1 MTNNAL
7 CWPLKKVSRRNFH
20 EQDIICFRVNQRFAA
35 IVVSFVIEMRRSFPI
50 RPHRHCS
57 LASANAQLSLVEHA
71 LCPLDSEVSL
81 QPNSVF
87 ETSYFFSDR
96 SRNRK
101 KATGRTGGLDGL
113 SAHDELYLWGLL
125 SLALSQSEPNAEFMA
140 TPYFCLRRL
149 GIIDGNNKG
158 GREFE
163 LFRAAIKRLAGIRYQ
178 NDFFYDPIRGEHR
191 AVSFGFL
198 SYSLPLGND
207 SGRAWRFVWD
217 SLFFELAR
225 ATGGTLRFDLA
236 VYRQLSPAARRF
248 YLFLKKLFWR
258 SEETPVL
265 NLRQVAVDVLGF
277 AAMTETTPLRWKVA
291 HCIEQLRK
299 AEIVLLPAGVTDAR
313 HLFRKQSKGQYV
325 FQLLRGPRFDA
336 QGNEQSP
343 EPTDTP
349 LYEPL
354 KSIGLDDRTIT
365 RVIYQYSPRLIEQ
378 WADITLA
385 ARDRQGNSFF
395 TNSPQAYFIDNLKAA
410 KESRRTPPDW
420 WHELRKQ
427 ELARQ
432 REQERSKAQL
442 FRSED
447 DAFEE
452 YLRDEARE
460 AFDCVMSRLVDD
472 LQKAG
477 RSVNDCQEQAR
488 QFTRAHFLNRFRQ
501 EHPEWQSVGPTRL
514 GQSLKRPN

>member
-1 MTNNAL
+1 MH
-7 CWPLKKVSRRNFH
+7 SR
-20 EQDIICFRVNQRFAA
+20 VP
-35 IVVSFVIEMRRSFPI
+35 V
-50 RPHRHCS
+50 RPHSHRS
-57 LASANAQLSLVEHA
+57 LSTANAQLSLVEHA

-81 QPNSVF
+81 KPNFIF
-87 ETSYFFSDR
+87 ETSYFFTDK

-101 KATGRTGGLDGL
+101 KAAVRIGGLEGL

-125 SLALSQSEPNAEFMA
+125 SLAISQTEPSAEFMA

-149 GIIDGNNKG
+149 GIIGGSNKG

-178 NDFFYDPIRGEHR
+178 NDYFYDPIRGEHR

-198 SYSLPLGND
+198 SYTLPLGDD

-225 ATGGTLRFDLA
+225 ATGGALRFDLG
-236 VYRQLSPAARRF
+236 VYRQLSPAARRL

-258 SEETPVL
+258 AEETPAL
-265 NLRQVAVDVLGF
+265 NLRHVAVDVLGF
-277 AAMTETTPLRWKVA
+277 AATTETTPLRWKVA

-299 AEIVLLPAGVTDAR
+299 AEIVLLPAGETDAR

-325 FQLLRGPRFDA
+325 FQLLRGPRFDT
-336 QGNEQSP
+336 QGNERSA
-343 EPTDTP
+343 EPTDSP

-354 KSIGLDDRTIT
+354 KTIGLDDRTIA
-365 RVIYQYSPRLIEQ
+365 RVISQYSPRMIEQ

-385 ARDRQGNSFF
+385 ARERQGETFF

-432 REQERSKAQL
+432 REQVKAKSQI

-460 AFDCVMSRLVDD
+460 AFDGVMSRLIDD
-472 LQKAG
+472 LQKSG
-477 RSVNDCQEQAR
+477 RSVNECREQAH
-488 QFTRAHFLNRFRQ
+488 QFTRTHFLNRFRQ
-501 EHPEWQSVGPTRL
+501 EHPEWQSDGPTRL
-514 GQSLKRPN
+514 GQSLSRPS

>member
-1 MTNNAL
+1 MH
-7 CWPLKKVSRRNFH
+7 SR
-20 EQDIICFRVNQRFAA
+20 VP
-35 IVVSFVIEMRRSFPI
+35 V
-50 RPHRHCS
+50 RPHSHRS
-57 LASANAQLSLVEHA
+57 LSTANAQLSLVEHA

-81 QPNSVF
+81 KPNFIF
-87 ETSYFFSDR
+87 ETSYFFTDK

-101 KATGRTGGLDGL
+101 KAAVRIGGLEGL

-125 SLALSQSEPNAEFMA
+125 SLAISQTEPSAEFMA

-149 GIIDGNNKG
+149 GIIGGSNKG

-178 NDFFYDPIRGEHR
+178 NDYFYDPIRGEHR

-198 SYSLPLGND
+198 SYTLPLGPD

-225 ATGGTLRFDLA
+225 ATGGALRFDLG
-236 VYRQLSPAARRF
+236 VYRQLSPAARRL

-258 SEETPVL
+258 AEETPAL
-265 NLRQVAVDVLGF
+265 NLRHVAVDVLGF
-277 AAMTETTPLRWKVA
+277 AATTETTPLRWKVA

-299 AEIVLLPAGVTDAR
+299 AEIVLLPAGETDAR

-325 FQLLRGPRFDA
+325 FQLLRGPRFDT
-336 QGNEQSP
+336 QGNERSA
-343 EPTDTP
+343 EPTDSP

-354 KSIGLDDRTIT
+354 KTIGLDDRTIA
-365 RVIYQYSPRLIEQ
+365 RVISQYSPRMIEQ

-385 ARDRQGNSFF
+385 ARERQGETFF

-432 REQERSKAQL
+432 REQVKAKSQI

-460 AFDCVMSRLVDD
+460 AFDGVMSRLIDD
-472 LQKAG
+472 LQKSG
-477 RSVNDCQEQAR
+477 RSVNECREQAH
-488 QFTRAHFLNRFRQ
+488 QFTRTHFLNRFRQ
-501 EHPEWQSVGPTRL
+501 EHPEWQSDGPTRL
-514 GQSLKRPN
+514 GQSLSRPS

>member
-1 MTNNAL
+1 MTL
-7 CWPLKKVSRRNFH
+7 HRKSPQILGRP
-20 EQDIICFRVNQRFAA
+20 
-35 IVVSFVIEMRRSFPI
+35 RSAQGI
-50 RPHRHCS
+50 
-57 LASANAQLSLVEHA
+57 AQAKAQLSLVEHA

-81 QPNSVF
+81 QPNFIF
-87 ETSYFFSDR
+87 ETSYFFTDKC
-96 SRNRK
+96 RNRK
-101 KATGRTGGLDGL
+101 KAAVRIGGLEGL

-125 SLALSQSEPNAEFMA
+125 SLALSQTEPGAEFMA

-149 GIIDGNNKG
+149 GIIDDTNKG
-158 GREFE
+158 GRDFE

-198 SYSLPLGND
+198 SYSLPLGDD
-207 SGRAWRFVWD
+207 SNRAWRFVWD

-225 ATGGTLRFDLA
+225 ATGGALRFDLA
-236 VYRQLSPAARRF
+236 LYRQLSPAARRL

-258 SEETPVL
+258 AQETPAL
-265 NLRQVAVDVLGF
+265 NLRHVAVDVLGF
-277 AAMTETTPLRWKVA
+277 AATTETTPLRWKVA

-313 HLFRKQSKGQYV
+313 RLFRKQSKGHYV

-336 QGNEQSP
+336 QGNEQSA
-343 EPTDTP
+343 EPADTP

-354 KSIGLDDRTIT
+354 KSIGLDDRAIA
-365 RVIYQYSPRLIEQ
+365 RVINQYSPRLIEQ

-385 ARDRQGNSFF
+385 ARERQGESFF

-410 KESRRTPPDW
+410 KTSRRTPPDW

-427 ELARQ
+427 ELVRQ
-432 REQERSKAQL
+432 REQEREKAQL

-460 AFDCVMSRLVDD
+460 AFDRVMGRLIDD
-472 LQKAG
+472 LQKSG
-477 RSVNDCQEQAR
+477 RTVNECQEQAR
-488 QFTRAHFLNRFRQ
+488 QFTRTHFLNRFRQ
-501 EHPEWQSVGPTRL
+501 EHPEWGSDGPTRL
-514 GQSLKRPN
+514 GQSLNRQS

>member
-1 MTNNAL
+1 MHSGV
-7 CWPLKKVSRRNFH
+7 PVRP
-20 EQDIICFRVNQRFAA
+20 QRH
-35 IVVSFVIEMRRSFPI
+35 RSL
-50 RPHRHCS
+50 S
-57 LASANAQLSLVEHA
+57 TANAQLTLVEHA

-81 QPNSVF
+81 QPNFTF
-87 ETSYFFSDR
+87 ETSYFFTDK

-101 KATGRTGGLDGL
+101 KAAVRIGGLEGL

-125 SLALSQSEPNAEFMA
+125 SLAMSQTEPCAEFMA

-149 GIIDGNNKG
+149 GIIAGTNKG

-163 LFRAAIKRLAGIRYQ
+163 LFRDAIKRLAGIRYQ

-198 SYSLPLGND
+198 SYSLPLGDD

-217 SLFFELAR
+217 ALFFELAR
-225 ATGGTLRFDLA
+225 ATGGALRFDLA
-236 VYRQLSPAARRF
+236 LYRQLSPAARRL

-258 SEETPVL
+258 AEESPAL
-265 NLRQVAVDVLGF
+265 NLRHVAVDVLGF
-277 AAMTETTPLRWKVA
+277 AATTETTPLRWKVA

-299 AEIVLLPAGVTDAR
+299 AEIVLLPAGVSDAR
-313 HLFRKQSKGQYV
+313 RLFRKQSKGQYV

-336 QGNEQSP
+336 QGNEQSA

-354 KSIGLDDRTIT
+354 KSIG
-365 RVIYQYSPRLIEQ
+365 RVIHQYSPRLIEQ

-385 ARDRQGNSFF
+385 ARERQGEGFF
-395 TNSPQAYFIDNLKAA
+395 TKSPQAYFIDNLKAA
-410 KESRRTPPDW
+410 KASRRTPPDW

-432 REQERSKAQL
+432 REQEREKAQL
-442 FRSED
+442 FRSEG

-460 AFDCVMSRLVDD
+460 AFDQVMGRLLDEF
-472 LQKAG
+472 QKSG
-477 RSVNDCQEQAR
+477 RTVNECQEQAR
-488 QFTRAHFLNRFRQ
+488 QFARTHFLNRFRQ
-501 EHPEWQSVGPTRL
+501 EHPEWRSDGPTRL
-514 GQSLKRPN
+514 GQSLKRPD

>member
-1 MTNNAL
+1 
-7 CWPLKKVSRRNFH
+7 
-20 EQDIICFRVNQRFAA
+20 
-35 IVVSFVIEMRRSFPI
+35 MRRCLPI
-50 RPHRHCS
+50 RPQRHRS
-57 LASANAQLSLVEHA
+57 LTSANAQLSLVEHA

-101 KATGRTGGLDGL
+101 QATVRIGGLDGL

-125 SLALSQSEPNAEFMA
+125 ALALSQPEPGAEFMA

-149 GIIDGNNKG
+149 GIVDETNKG

-163 LFRAAIKRLAGIRYQ
+163 LFRAAIKRLAGIHYQ

-198 SYSLPLGND
+198 SYSLPLGDD

-217 SLFFELAR
+217 SLFFELAQ
-225 ATGGTLRFDLA
+225 ANGGALRFDLSL
-236 VYRQLSPAARRF
+236 YRQLGPAARRL

-258 SEETPVL
+258 AEETPVL
-265 NLRQVAVDVLGF
+265 NLRHVAVDVLGF
-277 AAMTETTPLRWKVA
+277 AATTETTPLRWKVA

-299 AEIVLLPAGVTDAR
+299 AEIVLLPAGVSDAR
-313 HLFRKQSKGQYV
+313 RLFRKQSKGQYV
-325 FQLLRGPRFDA
+325 FQLVRGPRFNA
-336 QGNEQSP
+336 QGDERLA
-343 EPTDTP
+343 EPTDSP
-349 LYEPL
+349 HYEPL
-354 KSIGLDDRTIT
+354 KSIGLDDRMIA
-365 RVIYQYSPRLIEQ
+365 RVIHQYSPRLIEQ

-385 ARDRQGNSFF
+385 ARERQGESFF
-395 TNSPQAYFIDNLKAA
+395 TKSPQAYFIDNLKAA
-410 KESRRTPPDW
+410 KASHRTPPDW

-432 REQERSKAQL
+432 RDQQKSKSQF
-442 FRSED
+442 FRD

-460 AFDCVMSRLVDD
+460 AFDGVMSRLMDD
-472 LQKAG
+472 LQKSG
-477 RSVNDCQEQAR
+477 RSANECQEQAR
-488 QFTRAHFLNRFRQ
+488 QFTRTHFRNRFRT
-501 EHPEWQSVGPTRL
+501 ENPEWGGDGPTRL